1 MTLNKIPTAREM
13 SSNLAR
19 LSNLLCQEELIQPY
33 SKNSLDCVSGQLRKL
48 GRSQSWKYTINISA
62 PIDFVAISTKKL
74 GHIAPRVYINVAVK
88 PPETDDHSPFSKL
101 NNTIEVI
108 DISNGELQS
117 RWHVDLANLKE
128 DGIYQ
133 AGPLFH
139 LQGGGHQPQGDR
151 KKELK
156 VSIPRWAIP
165 PMELILTCEMIIA
178 NFYPN
183 KWKIIKRQPGWLE
196 LLKVAQQLCYPQYC
210 QQIQACLSGKPQ
222 SVLEAL
228 WATELSKS

>member
-1 MTLNKIPTAREM
+1 LNRIPTAKEM
-13 SSNLAR
+13 SSNLTR
-19 LSNLLCQEELIQPY
+19 LSYLLCQEGLIQPE
-33 SKNSLDCVSGQLRKL
+33 SKGYLDGANARLRKL
-48 GRSQSWKYTINISA
+48 GHAKSWEYTINA
-62 PIDFVAISTKKL
+62 MFPIDFVAITTKKL

-88 PPETDDHSPFSKL
+88 PPETDDSSPFTKL

-108 DISNGELQS
+108 DLSNGELQS

-128 DGIYQ
+128 EGIYQ

-139 LQGGGHQPQGDR
+139 LQGGGHKPQGNR

-165 PMELILTCEMIIA
+165 PIELILTCEMIIA
-178 NFYPN
+178 NFYPE
-183 KWKIIKRQPGWLE
+183 KWKIIKRQRGWLE
-196 LLKVAQQLCYPQYC
+196 LIKVAQQLCYPQYC
-210 QQIQACLSGKPQ
+210 QRIQDCLSGKQQ

-228 WATELSKS
+228 WATEWG

>member
-1 MTLNKIPTAREM
+1 MPTAREM

-33 SKNSLDCVSGQLRKL
+33 SKHSLDAVSGKL
-48 GRSQSWKYTINISA
+48 NKFGRSQSWRYTINVSA
-62 PIDFVAISTKKL
+62 PIDFVATSTKKL
-74 GHIAPRVYINVAVK
+74 GQIAPRVYIDVAVK
-88 PPETDDHSPFSKL
+88 PPETDDQSPFCKL

-108 DISNGELQS
+108 DRSNSELQS

-128 DGIYQ
+128 EGIYQ

-151 KKELK
+151 KTELK
-156 VSIPRWAIP
+156 VSIPRWHFP

-178 NFYPN
+178 NFYPE
-183 KWKIIKRQPGWLE
+183 KWKRIKGQRGWLE
-196 LLKVAQQLCYPQYC
+196 LIQVAQQLCYPQYC
-210 QQIQACLSGKPQ
+210 QRIQACLSGKQ
-222 SVLEAL
+222 DSVLEAL
-228 WATELSKS
+228 WATEWG

>member
-1 MTLNKIPTAREM
+1 LNRIPSAKEM
-13 SSNLAR
+13 SSHLTH
-19 LSNLLCQEELIQPY
+19 LSYLLCQEGLIQPE
-33 SKNSLDCVSGQLRKL
+33 SKGYLDGANAKLRKW
-48 GRSQSWKYTINISA
+48 GSAKSWKYTINAMS
-62 PIDFVAISTKKL
+62 PIDFVATSTKKL
-74 GHIAPRVYINVAVK
+74 GRIVPRVYIDVAVK
-88 PPETDDHSPFSKL
+88 PPETADSSPFSKL
-101 NNTIEVI
+101 NNTIEII

-139 LQGGGHQPQGDR
+139 LQGGGHQPQSDR

-156 VSIPRWAIP
+156 VSLPRWAIP

-178 NFYPN
+178 NFYPE
-183 KWKIIKRQPGWLE
+183 KWKIIKGQRGWLE
-196 LLKVAQQLCYPQYC
+196 LIKVAQQLCYHQYY
-210 QQIQACLSGKPQ
+210 QRIQDCLLGKQQ

-228 WATELSKS
+228 WATE

>member
-1 MTLNKIPTAREM
+1 MNKIPTAREM

-19 LSNLLCQEELIQPY
+19 LSNLLCQAELIQPY
-33 SKNSLDCVSGQLRKL
+33 SKNYLDRVSGKLRKF
-48 GRSQSWKYTINISA
+48 GRSQSWQYTINVSA

-74 GHIAPRVYINVAVK
+74 GHIAPHVYINVAVK
-88 PPETDDHSPFSKL
+88 PPDTDDSSPFTKL

-108 DISNGELQS
+108 DLSNSDLQS
-117 RWHVDLANLKE
+117 RWHIDLANLKE

-139 LQGGGHQPQGDR
+139 LQGGGHKPHADR

-156 VSIPRWAIP
+156 VSIPRWASP

-178 NFYPN
+178 NFYPE
-183 KWKIIKRQPGWLE
+183 KWKIIKRQQGWLE
-196 LLKVAQQLCYPQYC
+196 LIKVAQQLCYPQYC
-210 QQIQACLSGKPQ
+210 QQIQDCLSGKPQ

-228 WATELSKS
+228 WATPPLT

>member
-19 LSNLLCQEELIQPY
+19 LSNLLCQAELIQPY
-33 SKNSLDCVSGQLRKL
+33 SKNYLDRVSGKLRKF
-48 GRSQSWKYTINISA
+48 GRSQSWQYTINVSA

-74 GHIAPRVYINVAVK
+74 GHIAPHVYINVAVK
-88 PPETDDHSPFSKL
+88 PPDTDDSSPFTKL

-108 DISNGELQS
+108 DLSNSDLQS
-117 RWHVDLANLKE
+117 RWHIDLANLKE

-139 LQGGGHQPQGDR
+139 LQGGGHKPHADR

-156 VSIPRWAIP
+156 VSIPRWASP

-178 NFYPN
+178 NFYPE
-183 KWKIIKRQPGWLE
+183 KWKIIKRQQGWLE
-196 LLKVAQQLCYPQYC
+196 LIKVAQQLCYPQYC
-210 QQIQACLSGKPQ
+210 QQIQDCLSGKPQ

-228 WATELSKS
+228 WATPPLT